1 MNKSTSKGEKKQDSR
16 DLENRCWKFLQP
28 FLGQLHGLVDRH
40 LVKTFLPKDIGTM
53 WI

>member
-16 DLENRCWKFLQP
+16 TLENQCWEFLKP
-28 FLGQLHGLVDRH
+28 FLEAMHKKIDRR
-40 LVKTFLPKDIGTM
+40 LVKRF